1 MTEQEACNMVDNL
14 STEFIHSGV
23 TPAGD
28 FYSVTDKL
36 LSPNT
41 AKMVIGMIYRNL
53 KKENDNGK

>member
-1 MTEQEACNMVDNL
+1 MTEQEACNMVDQL
-14 STEFIHSGV
+14 STEFIHSGI

-28 FYSVTDKL
+28 FYSVTEKL

-53 KKENDNGK
+53 EKGE